1 MDVRIK
7 QEAPDAD
14 APTMTSSS
22 DVTTQQQHLLN
33 INSLLMSI
41 TSSPLLGLPT
51 SLAST
56 HTYLQQF
63 IANSAQSGIPPSDVT
78 ALATADLALN
88 LAVRQAQST
97 GNDALGECAALDLSA
112 KKVTPPM
119 KPTQPHHTVTSSP
132 TEGATP
138 IDFTS
143 LKSEAPLKEG
153 ASHFR

>member
-63 IANSAQSGIPPSDVT
+63 IANSAQSGIPPSVVSGALRLPHGEVERQVGRGERGDVT
-78 ALATADLALN
+78 GRD
-88 LAVRQAQST
+88 
-97 GNDALGECAALDLSA
+97 AALHRVGDEL
-112 KKVTPPM
+112 
-119 KPTQPHHTVTSSP
+119 
-132 TEGATP
+132 
-138 IDFTS
+138 
-143 LKSEAPLKEG
+143 L
-153 ASHFR
+153 